1 MFELLTVVVFA
12 WLLCKTAGFAFRLS
26 WGIAKV
32 VASVLIA
39 LALPVLIVSVVF
51 VGGLALLIPIA
62 LIGIAFGITKA
73 CV

>member
-1 MFELLTVVVFA
+1 MFELLTVVLFL
-12 WLLCKTAGFAFRLS
+12 WLLGNTVGFAFRLS

-32 VASVLIA
+32 VASLLIV

-51 VGGLALLIPIA
+51 VGGLALIIPIA
-62 LIGIAFGITKA
+62 IIGLAFGITKV